1 MNQGYQPPNS
11 QQQPHYSP
19 PPHQSFDPNDVQAN
33 KTMAILAYIIFLIP
47 LLAAKDS
54 AFARYHT
61 NQGLVL
67 LITVIAANVILGIIP
82 LIGWLLL
89 PLANLALFVLMILG
103 IVNAANGEA
112 KPLPIIGG
120 ISLLK

>member
-1 MNQGYQPPNS
+1 MNQGYPPPNS
-11 QQQPHYSP
+11 QQPPQYSP
-19 PPHQSFDPNDVQAN
+19 PPQQAFDPNDVQAN
-33 KTMAILAYIIFLIP
+33 KTMAIIAYIIFLIP

-82 LIGWLLL
+82 IIGWLLL
-89 PLANLALFVLMILG
+89 PLVNLALFVLMILG

-120 ISLLK
+120 ISLIK